1 MEKEILELV
10 HEVDTTLQLLMNK
23 KETLM
28 VAMSDARENRNED
41 LYHEKSIQ
49 FKDTDEQ
56 ILKLSELRKN
66 LLKKLNNSVDVD
78 KKFKAVV
85 FKSEQLLKQG

>member
-1 MEKEILELV
+1 MEKEILELI

-23 KETLM
+23 KETLK
-28 VAMSDARENRNED
+28 VAMSDARSNGNED
-41 LYHEKSIQ
+41 LHHEKLIQ

-85 FKSEQLLKQG
+85 LKSEQLFEQR

>member
-10 HEVDTTLQLLMNK
+10 HEVDTTLQLLINK

-41 LYHEKSIQ
+41 LYYEKLIQ

-56 ILKLSELRKN
+56 ILKLSELKRK
-66 LLKKLNNSVDVD
+66 LLRKLNDSVDVD